1 MLTRIATTASA
12 MMMLLSVQAGAAAP
26 QLPPNAVGPQTTVVS
41 YMDGASFTPDAMRQA
56 ARAVL
61 GPNSPSLA
69 QLNQQ
74 IAKYQEQYD
83 KATKAGV
90 QSLMVIANTSA
101 QRNPGGAN
109 AAAPEGMKEQAA
121 TWVQLKPGADSAAVE
136 KMIREEMKPADQEKN
151 VFERQGNFLVVHEK
165 DQKLPA
171 ASDADRAKQFIEALS
186 HAANAAVVVA
196 FIPDQATRDQ
206 AKNQQNNANTPKWI
220 ADAMPVLSNS
230 KWGTLAVSFGQSPAI
245 TVTVQTADDQSA
257 KTLATSINA
266 GLAQL
271 RQLAQNPNQGP
282 GAGGPMAMFA
292 PMLAPLADALKP
304 NQQGSTVTV
313 QLNGPALAMI
323 AETAANLAPVFMGG
337 NGQGQGNPGAR
348 RGR

>member
-12 MMMLLSVQAGAAAP
+12 MVMLLSVQAGAAAP

-41 YMDGASFTPDAMRQA
+41 YMDGSTFTPDAMRQA

-74 IAKYQEQYD
+74 IAKYQERYD
-83 KATKAGV
+83 KATQAGV

-101 QRNPGGAN
+101 PQKNPAGAN
-109 AAAPEGMKEQAA
+109 AAAPPQGMKEQAA

-136 KMIREEMKPADQEKN
+136 KMIREEMKPEDQDKA
-151 VFERQGNFLVVHEK
+151 VFERQGNFLVMHQK

-171 ASDADRAKQFIEALS
+171 NADAARAKQFADALS
-186 HAANAAVVVA
+186 HANAAVVVA
-196 FIPDQATRDQ
+196 FIPDQAMRDQ
-206 AKNQQNNANTPKWI
+206 AKKEQNNANSPKWI
-220 ADAMPVLSNS
+220 QDAMPVLSNS
-230 KWGTLAVSFGQSPAI
+230 QWGTLAVNLGQAPAI

-257 KTLATSINA
+257 KTLSASINA

-271 RQLAQNPNQGP
+271 RQLAQNPNQGA
-282 GAGGPMAMFA
+282 GAGGPMAMIA
-292 PMLAPLADALKP
+292 PMLAPLADALRP
-304 NQQGSTVTV
+304 NQQGSTVMV
-313 QLNGPALAMI
+313 QLNGPALSMI
-323 AETAANLAPVFMGG
+323 AETAAHLAPVFMGG
-337 NGQGQGNPGAR
+337 NGQGH
-348 RGR
+348 